1 MANDS
6 ASEEFEVGAHVE
18 RDTYDVLKHLRWY
31 YADNMMNLSVH
42 GEPCDNPKLHIEFMN
57 KHDLW
62 RQEMP
67 RWLCESGKAI
77 HEHLI
82 PVLERRSLSEF
93 RVGKDVV
100 WAHVESQKENP
111 RDAAVLQA
119 FANVWAVPGLF
130 VPFPDMV
137 LFEGQPGRFE
147 EDYSDLLFA
156 SPGDVVERV
165 GPSVATWSLN
175 AATWG
180 WRFDGSDDKPPPV
193 LLVHHI
199 QDTEIKAFASQE
211 LNRRGFNSPWMQC
224 QVSLQPGLRITVVSQ
239 SFDML
244 DGYCQ
249 GRSNTLRLKPRPVR
263 VLHTKVE
270 LPVPAAHAED

>member
-1 MANDS
+1 MANDT
-6 ASEEFEVGAHVE
+6 ARLEEFEVGAHVE

-42 GEPCDNPKLHIEFMN
+42 SEPCDNPKLHIEFMN

-67 RWLCESGKAI
+67 RWLCESGKAV
-77 HEHLI
+77 HERLI
-82 PVLERRSLSEF
+82 PVLDAKSLSEF

-111 RDAAVLQA
+111 REPEVLQA

-130 VPFPDMV
+130 VPIPDMV
-137 LFEGQPGRFE
+137 LFEGQPGRFDD
-147 EDYSDLLFA
+147 DYSDLLFA

-180 WRFDGSDDKPPPV
+180 WPFENDSTPL

-199 QDTEIKAFASQE
+199 QDPAIKVFASQE
-211 LNRRGFNSPWMQC
+211 IARRGFNSPWMQC

-263 VLHTKVE
+263 VLHTKVD